1 MLFRNRRRLHAPEIE
16 SRFGDLY
23 CQYEDRWPYWEVV
36 LMLQKMF
43 LTGAMCAIAPGSPIQ
58 LLVALCICLAY
69 LVLLVYGGPYKG
81 IL

>member
-1 MLFRNRRRLHAPEIE
+1 
-16 SRFGDLY
+16 
-23 CQYEDRWPYWEVV
+23 
-36 LMLQKMF
+36 
-43 LTGAMCAIAPGSPIQ
+43 MCAIAPGSPIQ